1 VLQPDVLCHSM
12 ETESVQLASKTIL
25 EKERKGEM
33 VSINFSRC
41 EKSMCPVL
49 KLNDSTPLTVRQ

>member
-1 VLQPDVLCHSM
+1 M